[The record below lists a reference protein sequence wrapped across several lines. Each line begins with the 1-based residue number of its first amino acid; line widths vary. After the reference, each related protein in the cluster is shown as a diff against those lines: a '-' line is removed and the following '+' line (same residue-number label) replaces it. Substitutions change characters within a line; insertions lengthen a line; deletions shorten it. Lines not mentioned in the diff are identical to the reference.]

1 MAIATKKEPAN
12 AAMVPVVPEPIRGAS
27 TAESAAPA
35 PHSDVIADVNISVVD
50 HPKVKERPLLIT
62 VGENGPTL
70 MEINNKSANLQ
81 AAERIRLDAT
91 HDKIRIAVESA
102 MKGKT

>member
-1 MAIATKKEPAN
+1 MAKAPAS
-12 AAMVPVVPEPIRGAS
+12 AVVVPNIPEPVPAAVGI
-27 TAESAAPA
+27 TAPA
-35 PHSDVIADVNISVVD
+35 THSDVTADVNISVVD

-91 HDKIRIAVESA
+91 HEKIRVAVESA

>member
-1 MAIATKKEPAN
+1 MAIAPKKELAS
-12 AAMVPVVPEPIRGAS
+12 AVVVPVIPKPEP
-27 TAESAAPA
+27 AAVGITTPA
-35 PHSDVIADVNISVVD
+35 AHSDVIADVNISVVD